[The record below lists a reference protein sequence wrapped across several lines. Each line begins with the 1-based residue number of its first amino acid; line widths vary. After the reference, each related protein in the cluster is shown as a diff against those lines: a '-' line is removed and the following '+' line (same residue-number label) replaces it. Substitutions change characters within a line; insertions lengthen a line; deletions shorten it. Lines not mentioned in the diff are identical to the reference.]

1 MGSQEILKLSVVGLP
16 LGQLLKN
23 TVGTCPSGKWQTCDC
38 MCRMKNQSEIKDVL
52 PSEHEKT
59 YYVLYLA
66 ECSGW
71 FNSETLMLDS
81 WGISQSLEGQMMP
94 RKLTDEAGPWI
105 L

>member
-1 MGSQEILKLSVVGLP
+1 M
-16 LGQLLKN
+16 
-23 TVGTCPSGKWQTCDC
+23 
-38 MCRMKNQSEIKDVL
+38 L